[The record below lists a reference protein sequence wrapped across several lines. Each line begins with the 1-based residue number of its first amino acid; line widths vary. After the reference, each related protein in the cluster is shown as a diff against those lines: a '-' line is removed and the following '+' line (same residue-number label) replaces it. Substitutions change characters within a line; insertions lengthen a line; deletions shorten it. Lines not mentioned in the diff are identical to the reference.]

1 MIVNLVDAMAAL
13 GAMHMFGLFAAA
25 LGLAATGRTD
35 NLHVLR
41 EKRNKT
47 RDEMKALIDGASEG
61 DGREMTVEELA
72 KYDALD
78 KVQEQ
83 LTASIE
89 RLEKF
94 EAEDQSLGQVRTA
107 VARPTRIVGGP
118 PAKRE
123 FETLSEFLYAV
134 RFNPN
139 DPRLSFDPNAS
150 ANPVGI
156 QGAQR
161 MDEGATGGFAVP
173 TQFLDRLLSV
183 EPQVAIIRSRAT
195 VIPAGSPPDA
205 AIEIPALDQ
214 TTGAGAAPSNVYG
227 GVAMTWLGEGAAK
240 PETSYKIRQIR
251 LEPKELAGHILVNDK
266 LLRNW
271 PACSALTERLMRGA
285 LISAEEHAFLTGNGA
300 AKPLGVVPAAAAY
313 AVNRETSSE
322 VHYADVTAMLA
333 RLIDGGSPAWVASKS
348 VLPQLLA
355 MRNTIGSPAVGDGA
369 LIWQPNARDAAG
381 NLTLLGYPILWHQRS
396 PALGTKGDLVLAD
409 LAYYLIKDGSGPFVR
424 VLTELGGLNNQ
435 TYFVIFTNVDG
446 QPWLS
451 APFTQEDNYQVS
463 PFVVL
468 DVPA

>member
-1 MIVNLVDAMAAL
+1 MYVYLLDAMAAW
-13 GAMHMFGLFAAA
+13 GAMNLFCLLAAA
-25 LGLAATGRTD
+25 VGLAAPGKTD

-41 EKRNKT
+41 EKRKNAVTDMRGLLELVTKEN
-47 RDEMKALIDGASEG
+47 RDMSE
-61 DGREMTVEELA
+61 EEL
-72 KYDALD
+72 KKFDGLDVDQKKLSETIGRMEGLETIEQAL
-78 KVQEQ
+78 E
-83 LTASIE
+83 
-89 RLEKF
+89 
-94 EAEDQSLGQVRTA
+94 QVRPA
-107 VARPTRIVGGP
+107 GARPTQIIPGA

-123 FETLSEFLYAV
+123 FETMSEFLHAV

-139 DPRLSFDPNAS
+139 DQRLQFDANAS
-150 ANPVGI
+150 VNPVGI

-183 EPQVAIIRSRAT
+183 DPQVAIIRSRAT

-240 PETSYKIRQIR
+240 PETSYKIRQIK

-285 LISAEEHAFLTGNGA
+285 LVSAEEHAFLTGNGA
-300 AKPLGVVPAAAAY
+300 AKPLGLVPSAAAFGVA
-313 AVNRETSSE
+313 RTTSTE

-333 RLIDGGSPAWVASKS
+333 RMIDGGSPAWIASKS

-381 NLTLLGYPILWHQRS
+381 NLTLLGYPIFWHQRS
-396 PALGTKGDLVLAD
+396 PALGTKGDLALVD

-424 VLTELGGLNNQ
+424 VLTELGALNNQ